1 VSKDNV
7 GMVMHS
13 SPIEVY
19 ESLNCFGKKVE
30 EQTAAENEQCKML
43 LTEYTF
49 ISVPYLLEWAAD
61 KVNAMF
67 CVKESTDIPRAI
79 STLIENN
86 ATQRAFL
93 ELGLGNF
100 ITTAQNNVP
109 GWDQVYYVIEIST
122 SADVNTLLSLPANIL
137 ARSFLIEFN
146 DWSNW
151 GGPNK
156 VEDDVALV
164 KGKGIR
170 TFAATRASTFGATV
184 EDHLRIYHAGIQV
197 TYTYNLD
204 NAVTARHD
212 VNIKNGIFPA
222 R

>member
-1 VSKDNV
+1 V

-61 KVNAMF
+61 KVNVML
-67 CVKESTDIPRAI
+67 CVKQASTDLPRAI

-93 ELGLGNF
+93 ELKLGDF
-100 ITTAQNNVP
+100 IQYVANNTPNLP
-109 GWDQVYYVIEIST
+109 GWDQVYFVVEIYST
-122 SADVNTLLSLPANIL
+122 SDVSTLLALPPEIL
-137 ARSFLIEFN
+137 ARAFLVEFN
-146 DWSNW
+146 DFTVWE
-151 GGPNK
+151 GPNT
-156 VEDDVALV
+156 VEVDVATV
-164 KGKGIR
+164 KERGIR
-170 TFAATRASTFGATV
+170 TMAKSRTNHVTATV
-184 EDHLRIYHAGIQV
+184 ADHISIYHTGIQV
-197 TYTYNLD
+197 VYTYNLD
-204 NAVTARHD
+204 NAVVARHD
-212 VNIKNGIFPA
+212 VNLKNGVVPA